1 VAMVLKF
8 ETDQDEVYFVES
20 TSNRGVAISKWT
32 GIRKFIGDFYEQIVI
47 RHLSIERSDSLID
60 KLEIFLKEA
69 VGNRYG
75 ISTSKLFF

>member
-1 VAMVLKF
+1 MVLKF

-47 RHLSIERSDSLID
+47 QRSDSLID